1 MEVVEEEKLLR
12 VILTSDLK
20 WSANTKYIVGR
31 AKKKLWILK
40 RVEKLEADQED
51 LKGVA
56 KKGGVFNCIALFPQT
71 N

>member
-40 RVEKLEADQED
+40 RVEKRQTRRTLRVLQ
-51 LKGVA
+51 
-56 KKGGVFNCIALFPQT
+56 KKVVFLIS
-71 N
+71 